1 MKMATDLCSC
11 KRLGFS
17 GTLKGEFPP
26 NAGSSKSSWEAHQTL
41 QGAGFLMS
49 LLGLGIKPATF
60 HAKNSEPVRLQAKW
74 QCYDAYARASTSGC
88 EGRACKESIFGQL
101 CISLLYIVVPDC
113 TRCACPS
120 GSITFAWRCH
130 TTWLAG
136 AQAVLWFHIRP
147 HQWRVDLQAKVL
159 KRVKI
164 SLLSLL
170 MTFSSPSEDW
180 QSWSIAR
187 LGQSCFEAVTDSCEC
202 AC

>member
-88 EGRACKESIFGQL
+88 EGRACKESIFGHL
-101 CISLLYIVVPDC
+101 CISLLYIVVPV
-113 TRCACPS
+113 P
-120 GSITFAWRCH
+120 GVH
-130 TTWLAG
+130 
-136 AQAVLWFHIRP
+136 VLR
-147 HQWRVDLQAKVL
+147 
-159 KRVKI
+159 
-164 SLLSLL
+164 
-170 MTFSSPSEDW
+170 
-180 QSWSIAR
+180 
-187 LGQSCFEAVTDSCEC
+187 GQSHLHDDVILHDWLEPKLCYDSISDHTNGVWTCKLKC
-202 AC
+202 